1 MGNSVSRIQEPS
13 SGQAEPL
20 LRRESKRG
28 ELRPSDRPGTR
39 SFQLLRF
46 GKRLPRAFRK
56 IPWEQSRVLLLQ
68 GPVGPFFKVLQSR
81 LLQDGIDAWRICFN
95 AGDLAFSSRKNRITF
110 MGSRR
115 EWRDW
120 LNEILASNTIDTI
133 VMFGSE
139 RPAHIVARELA
150 SIHGVRV
157 ISLEEGYIRP
167 GYVTLEESGNNA
179 CSPVAGCL
187 PPENYGSVYDGS
199 GKTDFKSFRKMS
211 AHGAIYYAIRT
222 LFSFGKQ
229 RELYHRP
236 ISAFPEM
243 FYWVRNAGRRILG
256 QSHNF
261 STIQTLLEYWNKKY
275 YIVPL
280 QVAVDANLQAS
291 ALGWDSVR
299 LISAAIRSF
308 SQSAPNDTRLVFKIH
323 PMERGHNNFGPLI
336 QSTAATLGV
345 GDRVDVIDVGSMGLL
360 ARHAAGM
367 ITINS
372 SSGLSAIFHGT
383 PLLVIGKAIYA
394 HPELAICADGNPD
407 FDSFWS
413 SSHVA
418 EAPFRHRYLAWLKEE
433 CLIPGDYYAP
443 HGMTLACDGIL
454 KSLTDGTVIVD
465 SENAARVAC

>member
-1 MGNSVSRIQEPS
+1 MGNSVLKSHEPS
-13 SGQAEPL
+13 SGQAEL
-20 LRRESKRG
+20 LRREAKRG
-28 ELRPSDRPGTR
+28 EVRSLDRPDTR
-39 SFQLLRF
+39 SFRLLHF
-46 GKRLPRAFRK
+46 GKQFPRAFRR
-56 IPWEQSRVLLLQ
+56 IPRQQSRVLLLQ

-110 MGSRR
+110 MGSLRQ
-115 EWRDW
+115 WRDW
-120 LNEILASNTIDTI
+120 LNEILASDTIDTI
-133 VMFGSE
+133 VLFGSE

-150 SIHGVRV
+150 STFGVRV

-179 CSPVAGCL
+179 SSPVAGRL
-187 PPENYGSVYDGS
+187 PPENYSSAYDGS

-211 AHGAIYYAIRT
+211 IYGAIYYAIRT
-222 LFSFGKQ
+222 LFSFGKH

-236 ISAFPEM
+236 ISALPEM
-243 FYWVRNAGRRILG
+243 FYWARNAERRVLG
-256 QSHNF
+256 QSNNF

-275 YIVPL
+275 YIIPL

-291 ALGWDSVR
+291 ALDWDSVR
-299 LISAAIRSF
+299 LISTAIRSF
-308 SQSAPNDTRLVFKIH
+308 SQSAPKDTRLVFKIH

-336 QSTAATLGV
+336 RSTAAALGV
-345 GDRVDVIDVGSMGLL
+345 GDRVDVIDIGSMGLL

-394 HPELAICADGNPD
+394 HPELAICAHGNPD

-413 SSHVA
+413 SNHVA

-443 HGMTLACDGIL
+443 HGMTLLCDGVL
-454 KSLTDGTVIVD
+454 KSLSNGTALID
-465 SENAARVAC
+465 SENAARIAC